1 MRFCQFNDPLQTHTH
16 THTYRDIHTVTAIK
30 YTTGQRNQFSYLHK
44 AFLLTFNANSLFLMY
59 FTWFCFFSVRANCFY
74 FLLNDL
80 LRAAPARRSQSTTFS
95 KHVEFV
101 SDTCIKCRCRCR
113 RRCCHDYFQS
123 DSNSRLTYT
132 HTHTKVCG
140 CGRSSLSLFS
150 SCGRFRF
157 YYVALSGAY
166 KCNATFQLF
175 KLNTF
180 LLHTVYIVYFL
191 KYSGLL
197 RKYLH
202 MQCASNCFSLSFS
215 FC

>member
-1 MRFCQFNDPLQTHTH
+1 M
-16 THTYRDIHTVTAIK
+16 
-30 YTTGQRNQFSYLHK
+30 
-44 AFLLTFNANSLFLMY
+44 
-59 FTWFCFFSVRANCFY
+59 RANCFY
-74 FLLNDL
+74 FLLNYL

-113 RRCCHDYFQS
+113 CCHDYFQS

-132 HTHTKVCG
+132 HTHTHKGV
-140 CGRSSLSLFS
+140 RLRTLLSLSLFG

-175 KLNTF
+175 KVNTF

-197 RKYLH
+197 REYIH
-202 MQCASNCFSLSFS
+202 MRCASNCFSLSFS

>member
-1 MRFCQFNDPLQTHTH
+1 MTHSKHTL

-44 AFLLTFNANSLFLMY
+44 AFLLTFNANSLFFNVFYLAL
-59 FTWFCFFSVRANCFY
+59 FFSVRANCFY

-101 SDTCIKCRCRCR
+101 SDTCIKCCCRCR

-132 HTHTKVCG
+132 HTHTQRCAAEDAPL
-140 CGRSSLSLFS
+140 SPSLFG

-157 YYVALSGAY
+157 YYVALSAAY

-180 LLHTVYIVYFL
+180 LLHRVFIVYF
-191 KYSGLL
+191 
-197 RKYLH
+197 
-202 MQCASNCFSLSFS
+202 
-215 FC
+215 